1 MSWCKTTSRYRKS
14 PKTAPQV
21 QHPLY
26 RYLLLAVCAS
36 FLVRDAA
43 AFSVPSPAQ
52 TLSFKPVDYLQ
63 DEFTKAS
70 EFLSSDTIVEMIP
83 KGRSRSSSPD
93 DDRTNTAPLR
103 QEMFSSPLIS
113 VLYERILPPLW
124 EAGLRNGGPDQ
135 EYQNAAAYLQGD
147 GQTVALDLSCGT
159 GFVGYRMAKSGD
171 FRHVFALDY
180 SRQMLNECVAT
191 VSREN
196 VNGKELP
203 LSIIR
208 GDAGNLPFEDGTID
222 AIHWGAAMHCVPD
235 AEAAMAEVYRVL
247 RPGGKLYATTFLRP
261 FPDVVFRFFDLEELN
276 DIAKGAGFGVDGGD
290 LEVKADKRVYGV
302 ILATKA
308 K

>member
-1 MSWCKTTSRYRKS
+1 MALPVR
-14 PKTAPQV
+14 
-21 QHPLY
+21 HPLY
-26 RYLLLAVCAS
+26 MYLLLALFASLQIQGVAS
-36 FLVRDAA
+36 FSTQQTSSFR
-43 AFSVPSPAQ
+43 PA
-52 TLSFKPVDYLQ
+52 KYLKG
-63 DEFTKAS
+63 EFIKAS

-83 KGRSRSSSPD
+83 KGRRSSSSSPD
-93 DDRTNTAPLR
+93 KDRTNTAPLR

-135 EYQNAAAYLQGD
+135 EYQNAAAFLQGD

-191 VSREN
+191 VKRETDN
-196 VNGKELP
+196 VDELP

-208 GDAGNLPFEDGTID
+208 GDAGNLPFEDGSID
-222 AIHWGAAMHCVPD
+222 AVHWGAAMHCVPD

-261 FPDVVFRFFDLEELN
+261 FPDVVFRFFDLDELN
-276 DIAKGAGFGVDGGD
+276 DIAKGAGFGVDCGQ

-302 ILATKA
+302 ILAAKA